1 MQALTNKELANKIRN
16 RMFAERDT
24 LDEALD
30 YAFSI
35 AKATDNPAAVM
46 TAVMVV
52 LNTLANQIE
61 VADTLND
68 LGVK

>member
-61 VADTLND
+61 IADTLND